1 MRQILSSL
9 MAKAAAHNAA
19 LSRIS
24 GLLDT
29 NLGADTNLRP
39 DTNLRDR

>member
-1 MRQILSSL
+1 MWHILGSL
-9 MAKAAAHNAA
+9 TANAAAHNSA

-24 GLLDT
+24 GPLDT
-29 NLGADTNLRP
+29 NLWL